1 MNSTLYLLHARVFIS
16 FYVFRD
22 NTYFIDLTN
31 TTQTILI
38 TNSRIN
44 TTMRTILEQ
53 ISIVDCWVDLKYF
66 YYMFNVTIEYDVLK
80 THNENPNST

>member
-1 MNSTLYLLHARVFIS
+1 
-16 FYVFRD
+16 
-22 NTYFIDLTN
+22 
-31 TTQTILI
+31 
-38 TNSRIN
+38 
-44 TTMRTILEQ
+44 MRTILEQ